1 MTAIILYIIL
11 RNIIFDVN
19 MSYCLLQIPR
29 TQENLSE
36 ITKYHIASTWSY
48 IKKVEKYLFIVPV
61 LAILEIMIIIK
72 FCLW

>member
-11 RNIIFDVN
+11 RKIIFDVN

-29 TQENLSE
+29 TQDNISE
-36 ITKYHIASTWSY
+36 IAQESISSTWHY
-48 IKKVEKYLFIVPV
+48 IKNIEKYLFTVPV
-61 LAILEIMIIIK
+61 LAILEIIIIIK